1 MFNYGTVY
9 NVIGIVLMNYIV
21 VDTIKFKLEHT
32 KTVITHAGFQL
43 IPPD

>member
-21 VDTIKFKLEHT
+21 VDTTKFKLEHT
-32 KTVITHAGFQL
+32 KTVITHPGFQL